1 MEKAYQ
7 KLNLWVKNY
16 RKYIRFIAA
25 GCILLFAL
33 PAKANMT
40 IISDE
45 ETEGYLESLI
55 RPIFQAAGISFNRDK
70 IFIVQDNS
78 LNAFVSDGNNLFIHT
93 ETILKAQTP
102 DELRGVLAHET
113 GHIQGGHIVRQ
124 KLRIQEMQNIS
135 LASIVAAGAIGAA
148 AGRGDAAAAI
158 ALGTH
163 GSLLNQSLAY
173 KIQEERS
180 ADEAAVTL
188 LKKTGHSPK
197 GLFDFM
203 KKIQTLNKLQGVD
216 DHGYFRTHPLTEERL
231 TFLRQAVKSSP
242 YKPEITDSR
251 LKRIQAKLFAFVK
264 PVKQTFAKYP
274 ASDNRIDAVYARAIA
289 AFKSAQLNKAENLV
303 AQLIKVEPQNPHFR
317 ELSGQIFLEQGKIRE
332 AQKEFATASSLM
344 PKSVLFKINQAQATL
359 ELSPS
364 PSQLSGIIRDLQQ
377 AVTGRQIAI
386 AWLLLSKA
394 YYLSGKKAEA
404 QYAAARY
411 SAAEGDYEL
420 AKRQAEDAKKNVTDK
435 KLSLK
440 IDDLLQFLKNI
451 KTQ

>member
-1 MEKAYQ
+1 
-7 KLNLWVKNY
+7 
-16 RKYIRFIAA
+16 
-25 GCILLFAL
+25 
-33 PAKANMT
+33 
-40 IISDE
+40 
-45 ETEGYLESLI
+45 
-55 RPIFQAAGISFNRDK
+55 
-70 IFIVQDNS
+70 
-78 LNAFVSDGNNLFIHT
+78 
-93 ETILKAQTP
+93 
-102 DELRGVLAHET
+102 
-113 GHIQGGHIVRQ
+113 
-124 KLRIQEMQNIS
+124 
-135 LASIVAAGAIGAA
+135 
-148 AGRGDAAAAI
+148 
-158 ALGTH
+158 
-163 GSLLNQSLAY
+163 LAY